1 MRKVRVGGIVAGAV
15 AVAVV
20 ILILVLS
27 AGGNK
32 TKPTASVTP
41 LSGCTL
47 PSSAPT
53 PNGKNFTTAP
63 KTTIDKEKIYVAT
76 FTTSCGTV
84 TMRMDPKV
92 APASVNNFVFL
103 ARQGYFDGTTIPRV
117 NVTPTYAIIQA
128 GSQSGGISG
137 GVTYKYQGETPG
149 PNQSYTRGVVAM
161 ANSSGPSTNGS
172 QFFFVVRDWKD
183 LPKKYSIFGKVE
195 DAASLTNL
203 DKMLLAKG
211 TDLGQGLG
219 TTPDPPIYI
228 LSVTIT
234 EQKRS

>member
-1 MRKVRVGGIVAGAV
+1 MRKFRVGGIVAGGI

-20 ILILVLS
+20 ILIVVLS
-27 AGGNK
+27 AGGGE
-32 TKPTASVTP
+32 KPVTVGAP

-47 PSSAPT
+47 PSPAPT
-53 PNGKNFTTAP
+53 PNGKDFTTPP
-63 KTTIDKEKIYVAT
+63 KQTIDQNTIYVAT
-76 FTTSCGTV
+76 LETSCGPV
-84 TMRMDPKV
+84 RMRMDPKI

-117 NVTPTYAIIQA
+117 NASPTYAIIQA

-149 PNQSYTRGVVAM
+149 PTLSYTRGVAAM

-172 QFFFVVRDWKD
+172 QFFIVVRDWKD
-183 LPKKYSIFGKVE
+183 LPRNYSIFGKVE
-195 DAASLTNL
+195 DSVSLTNL

-219 TTPDPPIYI
+219 VTPDPPIYI
-228 LSVTIT
+228 LKVTIT
-234 EQKRS
+234 EEKRS